1 MKIVIAPD
9 SFKDSLG
16 AAEVAEAIALG
27 LQEAFPQAELVT
39 CPMAD
44 GGEGTIDA
52 ILAALGGE
60 LRTATV
66 SGPLGGHVTARWG
79 WLADTRTAIIEMA
92 EASGIQLV
100 PIESRDACYSTTWG
114 TGELI
119 SCALEAGAESIILA
133 IGGSATNDGGAGML
147 QALGARLLD
156 ADGQSVDPGGA
167 SLLHLASIDISG
179 LDPRLSSLTV
189 KVAADVDNPLC
200 GPNGAATIFGPQK
213 GASPEQVDL
222 LDAALANFADH
233 VAHLLDKDLRNE
245 PGAGA
250 AGGIGFAALAF
261 LNASFHPGVEVVADL
276 TGLVKHMKG
285 ADLVV
290 TGEGRFDGQT
300 LRGKT
305 PFGVTR
311 VAQQAGAPVVVLAGT
326 LGEGYAQLYEHG
338 ISAAFSVVSGPM
350 ALADA
355 CRHAPRLLRE
365 RARDVGNLLRL
376 GQGLR

>member
-16 AAEVAEAIALG
+16 AAEAAEAIALG
-27 LQEAFPQAELVT
+27 LQEAFPQAEFVL

-60 LRTATV
+60 LRSDEV
-66 SGPLGGHVTARWG
+66 SGPLGEQVSARWG

-100 PIESRDACYSTTWG
+100 PVELRDAYSSTTWG

-119 SCALEAGAESIILA
+119 NAALEAGAESIVLT

-156 ADGQSVDPGGA
+156 ADGIDLKPGGA
-167 SLLHLASIDISG
+167 SLLRLASIDISG
-179 LDPRLSSLTV
+179 LDPRLSLLSV

-200 GPNGAATIFGPQK
+200 GPNGASTTFGRQK
-213 GASPEQVDL
+213 GASPEQIVL
-222 LDAALANFADH
+222 LDAALSNFAEH
-233 VAHLLDKDLRNE
+233 VAHLQKKDWRKE

-250 AGGIGFAALAF
+250 GGGIGFAALSF
-261 LNASFHPGVEVVADL
+261 FNATFRPGVDVVADL
-276 TGLVKHMKG
+276 TQLARHVDG

-305 PFGVTR
+305 PLGVAR
-311 VAQQAGAPVVVLAGT
+311 VAQQAGVSVVVIAGT

-338 ISAAFSVVSGPM
+338 ISAAFSIVSGPM
-350 ALADA
+350 ELADA
-355 CRHAPRLLRE
+355 CLQAPQLLRE
-365 RARDVGNLLRL
+365 RARDVGNLYRL
-376 GQGLR
+376 ALQTR

>member
-9 SFKDSLG
+9 SFKDSLS
-16 AAEVAEAIALG
+16 AAAAAEAIALG
-27 LQEAFPQAELVT
+27 LREVFPHAELVA

-60 LRTATV
+60 LRTTKV
-66 SGPLGGHVTARWG
+66 SGPLGGLVNARWG
-79 WLADTRTAIIEMA
+79 WLADTCTAIIEMA
-92 EASGIQLV
+92 EASGLQLV
-100 PIESRDACYSTTWG
+100 PVELRDACSSSTWG

-119 SCALEAGAESIILA
+119 TAALDVGAQSVILT

-147 QALGARLLD
+147 QALGAHLLD
-156 ADGQSVDPGGA
+156 VDGNSLAPGGA
-167 SLLHLASIDISG
+167 SLLNLANIDLSG

-200 GPNGAATIFGPQK
+200 GPYGASATFGRQK
-213 GASPEQVDL
+213 GASPEQIVL

-233 VAHLLDKDLRNE
+233 AAHLLDNDWRNE

-261 LNASFHPGVEVVADL
+261 LNATFRPGVEVVAVL
-276 TGLVKHMKG
+276 TRLADHVEG
-285 ADLVV
+285 ANLVV

-305 PFGVTR
+305 PLGVAR
-311 VAQQAGAPVVVLAGT
+311 IAQQAGVPVVVLAGT
-326 LGEGYAQLYEHG
+326 LGDGYAQLYEHG

-350 ALADA
+350 SLAEA
-355 CRHAPRLLRE
+355 CQQAPELLRE
-365 RARDVGNLLRL
+365 RARDVGSLFRI
-376 GQGLR
+376 GGAR